1 MGKSDAVT
9 RTYIRENAVFADAV
23 NYLIYNGKP
32 VIEPE
37 NLREMD
43 TAELA
48 VLSEKAGKKKN
59 VKTVVKYR
67 DLLKLAVLMEDMEA
81 TYLIVGIE
89 EQTKIHYAMP
99 VRNMIYDALE
109 YGKQV
114 TDTATIHKQENTEGD
129 PEYQPNE
136 GEYLSGFHKTDKL
149 KPIITIVIHFGAEAW
164 DAPMSLHEM
173 LDTQN
178 SELLKYVQDYKIH
191 LIEPARMSEEDLEKF
206 QTSLGTVMGYIKYSK
221 DKEQFA
227 RYKEKNQGKL
237 LENKAAQVIRF
248 ITGIPMEIDEKEEK
262 QDMCKAFDEM
272 LEDSRN
278 EGRSEGKVA
287 GRLEGLQEGE
297 RTGKLGILSQLIE
310 QGLLT
315 LETAAAQINMT
326 PEEFQKAITK

>member
-9 RTYIRENAVFADAV
+9 RTYMRENAVFADAV

-32 VIEPE
+32 VIKPE

-43 TAELA
+43 TVEVA

-59 VKTVVKYR
+59 VKTVMKYR

-114 TDTATIHKQENTEGD
+114 SDIVTIHKQESILGD
-129 PEYQPNE
+129 PEHQPNS

-173 LDTQN
+173 LETQN
-178 SELLKYVQDYKIH
+178 SELLNYIQDYKIH
-191 LIEPARMSEEDLEKF
+191 LIEPAKMSEEDLEKF
-206 QTSLGTVMGYIKYSK
+206 KTSLGTVMGYIKYSK
-221 DKEQFA
+221 DKEQFIK
-227 RYKEKNQGKL
+227 YKEKNQGKL
-237 LENKAAQVIRF
+237 LENRAAQVVKT
-248 ITGIPMEIDEKEEK
+248 ITGIPMEINEEEED
-262 QDMCKAFDEM
+262 QDMCKAFEEM

-278 EGRSEGKVA
+278 EGRNE
-287 GRLEGLQEGE
+287 
-297 RTGKLGILSQLIE
+297 GKLGILSQLIE

-315 LETAAAQINMT
+315 LETAAAQVNMT

>member
-9 RTYIRENAVFADAV
+9 RTYMRENAVFADAV

-32 VIEPE
+32 VIKPE

-43 TAELA
+43 TEEVA

-59 VKTVVKYR
+59 VKTVMKYR

-114 TDTATIHKQENTEGD
+114 SDTAAIHKQEKVTGD
-129 PEYQPNE
+129 FEYQPND
-136 GEYLSGFHKTDKL
+136 GEYLSGFHKSDKL
-149 KPIITIVIHFGAEAW
+149 KPIITIVIHFGAEEW

-173 LDTQN
+173 LETQN

-191 LIEPARMSEEDLEKF
+191 LIDPARISEGDLEKF
-206 QTSLGTVMGYIKYSK
+206 KSSLGTVMGYIKYSK

-237 LENKAAQVIRF
+237 LENKAAQVVKV
-248 ITGIPMEIDEKEEK
+248 ITGIPMEIDEEEEE
-262 QDMCKAFDEM
+262 QDMCKAFEEM

-278 EGRSEGKVA
+278 EGKAA
-287 GRLEGLQEGE
+287 GRLEGLQEGRNE
-297 RTGKLGILSQLIE
+297 GKLGILSQLIE

>member
-1 MGKSDAVT
+1 M
-9 RTYIRENAVFADAV
+9 
-23 NYLIYNGKP
+23 
-32 VIEPE
+32 IEPE

-59 VKTVVKYR
+59 IKTVVKYR

-114 TDTATIHKQENTEGD
+114 SDTATIHKQGSVSGD
-129 PEYQPNE
+129 PEHQPND

-149 KPIITIVIHFGAEAW
+149 KPIITIVIHFGAEEW

-173 LDTQN
+173 LETQN

-206 QTSLGTVMGYIKYSK
+206 KSSLGTVMGYIKYSK

-237 LENKAAQVIRF
+237 LENKAAQVVRV
-248 ITGIPMEIDEKEEK
+248 ITGIPVEINEKEEE
-262 QDMCKAFDEM
+262 QDMCKAFEEM

-278 EGRSEGKVA
+278 EG
-287 GRLEGLQEGE
+287 E
-297 RTGKLGILSQLIE
+297 RKGKLGILSQLIE